1 MRKGFSRKNRSENL
15 KNMTRHDAHR
25 PAPLAAEI
33 RRQLGSPGVTRYLSS
48 LPTFAVDAGMPE
60 SLRDLLSELQR
71 AEAHRRGSGSARG

>member
-1 MRKGFSRKNRSENL
+1 
-15 KNMTRHDAHR
+15 
-25 PAPLAAEI
+25 
-33 RRQLGSPGVTRYLSS
+33 VTRYLSS